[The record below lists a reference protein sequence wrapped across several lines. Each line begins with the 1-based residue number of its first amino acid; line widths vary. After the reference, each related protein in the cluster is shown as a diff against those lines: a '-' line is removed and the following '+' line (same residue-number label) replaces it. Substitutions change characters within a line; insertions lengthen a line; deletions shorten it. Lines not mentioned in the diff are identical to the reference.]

1 MVRTRLILTAAI
13 AAIAFTA
20 CGKKADA
27 PQTEAEA
34 KASKDAGAKSVRD
47 NAVWGTQ
54 VQAHDKAK
62 DVQKTMD
69 KQFEDTQKKID
80 EAK

>member
-1 MVRTRLILTAAI
+1 MVTRLLIATAI
-13 AAIAFTA
+13 ASLALAG

-27 PQTEAEA
+27 PKTEAEI
-34 KASKDAGAKSVRD
+34 KTEKDAAAKSVRD

-69 KQFEDTQKKID
+69 KQFDETQKKID
-80 EAK
+80 DAK